1 MDFSSQ
7 RGPPRNGGRDTLLQT
22 IEGEVIPRLLLAH
35 RRQSRRQEPDRV
47 PVNRVADGELAAAP
61 ASQPA
66 PHDIKHL
73 ADLVLRREKVE
84 AERFVAAVRARGVDT
99 EALLLDLLAPA
110 ARHLGAMWET
120 ECADFIGVTVGLRY
134 LQGIAHDLSGEPT
147 EMASSG
153 AGGRRVLLVALP
165 GEQHVFGT
173 QIVAEMLRRARW
185 DVWDAPG
192 ATEDDILSLVNT
204 EWFAFVG
211 VSIGAPE
218 QLEALAALI
227 RRIRRTSQHRGIR
240 VMVGG
245 RPFEGHPDR
254 VTQVGA
260 DATAVDAREAVV
272 QAERLLEWVSQ
283 GN

>member
-7 RGPPRNGGRDTLLQT
+7 RCPPRSGGRDTLLHT

-35 RRQSRRQEPDRV
+35 RRQSPRAEPER
-47 PVNRVADGELAAAP
+47 PAGVADGELHSRP
-61 ASQPA
+61 ASQPTVN
-66 PHDIKHL
+66 DVKHL
-73 ADLVLRREKVE
+73 ADLVLRREKAE
-84 AERFVAAVRARGVDT
+84 AERFVTAVRARGVDT

-134 LQGIAHDLSGEPT
+134 LQGIAHDLSGEVTGPGT
-147 EMASSG
+147 SG
-153 AGGRRVLLVALP
+153 AGGRRMLLVSLP

-173 QIVAEMLRRARW
+173 QIVAEMLRRAHW

-192 ATEDDILSLVNT
+192 ASDDDILSLVNT

-218 QLEALAALI
+218 QLEALAALV
-227 RRIRRTSQHRGIR
+227 RRIRRSSLHRGIR

-245 RPFEGHPDR
+245 RPFVGHPDR

-260 DATAVDAREAVV
+260 DATAVDAREAVA

>member
-7 RGPPRNGGRDTLLQT
+7 RGPPRSGGRDTLLQT

-35 RRQSRRQEPDRV
+35 RRQTSRADGERPAG
-47 PVNRVADGELAAAP
+47 VADGELGSRP
-61 ASQPA
+61 ALQPTA
-66 PHDIKHL
+66 YDAQHL
-73 ADLVLRREKVE
+73 AELVLRREKLE
-84 AERFVAAVRARGVDT
+84 AERFVAAVQARGVDS
-99 EALLLDLLAPA
+99 EAILLDLLAPA

-120 ECADFIGVTVGLRY
+120 ECADFMGVTVGLRY
-134 LQGIAHDLSGEPT
+134 LQGIAHNLSGEGA
-147 EMASSG
+147 EVGASG
-153 AGGRRVLLVALP
+153 AGGRRVLLVSLP

-173 QIVAEMLRRARW
+173 QIVGEMLRRAQW

-192 ATEDDILSLVNT
+192 AGEEDILSLVNT

-218 QLEALAALI
+218 QLEALAALV
-227 RRIRRTSQHRGIR
+227 RRIRRSSLHRGIR

-245 RPFEGHPDR
+245 RPFDGHPDR

-260 DATAVDAREAVV
+260 DATAVDAREAVA

>member
-35 RRQSRRQEPDRV
+35 RRQTRRQEADRV
-47 PVNRVADGELAAAP
+47 PVYRVADSEAVAP
-61 ASQPA
+61 GVSRPA

-73 ADLVLRREKVE
+73 AELVLRREKAE

-134 LQGIAHDLSGEPT
+134 LQGIAHDLSGESA
-147 EMASSG
+147 EMAVTG
-153 AGGRRVLLVALP
+153 AAGRRILLVALP
-165 GEQHVFGT
+165 GEQHVFGA
-173 QIVAEMLRRARW
+173 QIVAEMLRRAHW

-260 DATAVDAREAVV
+260 DATAVDAREAVA

>member
-7 RGPPRNGGRDTLLQT
+7 RGPPRNGGRETLLQA

-35 RRQSRRQEPDRV
+35 RRRNRRPEPV
-47 PVNRVADGELAAAP
+47 PPAAVADGDSLSLAT
-61 ASQPA
+61 SQPA

-73 ADLVLRREKVE
+73 AELVLRREKAE
-84 AERFVAAVRARGVDT
+84 AERFVAAVRARGVDS
-99 EALLLDLLAPA
+99 EAILLDLLAPA
-110 ARHLGAMWET
+110 ARYLGAMWET

-134 LQGIAHDLSGEPT
+134 LQGIAHDLSGESAEWAAT
-147 EMASSG
+147 G
-153 AGGRRVLLVALP
+153 AGGRRVLLVSLP

-173 QIVAEMLRRARW
+173 QIVAEMLRRAHW

-192 ATEDDILSLVNT
+192 ATEDDILSLVKT

-227 RRIRRTSQHRGIR
+227 RRIRRTSPHRVIR
-240 VMVGG
+240 VMLGG
-245 RPFEGHPDR
+245 RPFAGHPDR

-260 DATAVDAREAVV
+260 DATAIDAREAVA
-272 QAERLLEWVSQ
+272 QAERLREWVSQ

>member
-35 RRQSRRQEPDRV
+35 RRQRPRGEPA
-47 PVNRVADGELAAAP
+47 PAARVADGDLTPAAI
-61 ASQPA
+61 QPA

-73 ADLVLRREKVE
+73 AELVLRREKAE

-99 EALLLDLLAPA
+99 ETLLLDLLAPA

-134 LQGIAHDLSGEPT
+134 LQGIAHDLSGEST
-147 EMASSG
+147 DVGSCG
-153 AGGRRVLLVALP
+153 AGGRRVLLISLP

-173 QIVAEMLRRARW
+173 QIVGEILRRARW

-192 ATEDDILSLVNT
+192 ATEDDILSVVST

-227 RRIRRTSQHRGIR
+227 RRIRKTSLHRGIR

-245 RPFEGHPDR
+245 RPFAGYPDR

-272 QAERLLEWVSQ
+272 QAERLLEWISQ

>member
-7 RGPPRNGGRDTLLQT
+7 RGPPRAGGRETLLQT

-35 RRQSRRQEPDRV
+35 RRQNRRAEPM
-47 PVNRVADGELAAAP
+47 PPAAVADGDPILQGGG
-61 ASQPA
+61 SQPA
-66 PHDIKHL
+66 LHDIKHL
-73 ADLVLRREKVE
+73 AELVLRREKAE

-99 EALLLDLLAPA
+99 EAILLDLLAPA
-110 ARHLGAMWET
+110 ARYLGAMWET

-134 LQGIAHDLSGEPT
+134 LQGIAHDLSGESPEFGST
-147 EMASSG
+147 S
-153 AGGRRVLLVALP
+153 AGGRRVLLVSLP

-192 ATEDDILSLVNT
+192 ATEGDILSLVKT

-227 RRIRRTSQHRGIR
+227 RRIRRTSLHRGIR

-260 DATAVDAREAVV
+260 DATAVDAREAVA
-272 QAERLLEWVSQ
+272 QAERLREWVSQ

>member
-7 RGPPRNGGRDTLLQT
+7 RGPPRNGGRDTLLQA

-35 RRQSRRQEPDRV
+35 RRQNRRPEPT
-47 PVNRVADGELAAAP
+47 PPAAVADGDSRVQGV
-61 ASQPA
+61 SQPG
-66 PHDIKHL
+66 PYDIKHL
-73 ADLVLRREKVE
+73 AELVLRREKAE
-84 AERFVAAVRARGVDT
+84 AERFVAAVRARGVDS
-99 EALLLDLLAPA
+99 EAILLDLLAPA
-110 ARHLGAMWET
+110 ARYLGAMWET

-134 LQGIAHDLSGEPT
+134 LQGIAHDMSGESA
-147 EMASSG
+147 ELASTG
-153 AGGRRVLLVALP
+153 AGGRRVLLVSLP

-192 ATEDDILSLVNT
+192 ATEEDIISLVKT

-218 QLEALAALI
+218 QLEALASLI
-227 RRIRRTSQHRGIR
+227 RRIRRSSLHRGIR

-245 RPFEGHPDR
+245 RPFAGYPDR

-260 DATAVDAREAVV
+260 DATAIDAREAVD
-272 QAERLLEWVSQ
+272 QAERLREWVSQ
-283 GN
+283 GS

>member
-1 MDFSSQ
+1 MNDASPF
-7 RGPPRNGGRDTLLQT
+7 
-22 IEGEVIPRLLLAH
+22 
-35 RRQSRRQEPDRV
+35 RV
-47 PVNRVADGELAAAP
+47 PPVSAEQVECFTRLICDGHEDEAHHMVEDLLSGG
-61 ASQPA
+61 ASP
-66 PHDIKHL
+66 
-73 ADLVLRREKVE
+73 
-84 AERFVAAVRARGVDT
+84 
-99 EALLLDLLAPA
+99 EALMLTLLAPA
-110 ARHLGAMWET
+110 ARHLGVLWDT
-120 ECADFIGVTVGLRY
+120 ESADFIGVTVGLSY
-134 LQGIAHDLSGEPT
+134 LQGFAHNLSGESADLGT
-147 EMASSG
+147 NG
-153 AGGRRVLLVALP
+153 AGGRRILLVSLP

-192 ATEDDILSLVNT
+192 ATEEDILSLVKT

-227 RRIRRTSQHRGIR
+227 RRVRRSSLHRGIR

-260 DATAVDAREAVV
+260 DATAIDAREAVD
-272 QAERLLEWVSQ
+272 QAERLREWVSQ
-283 GN
+283 GS

>member
-35 RRQSRRQEPDRV
+35 RRHAPRV
-47 PVNRVADGELAAAP
+47 DSSPARVADGDLTPGATR
-61 ASQPA
+61 PA

-73 ADLVLRREKVE
+73 AELVLRREKAE

-99 EALLLDLLAPA
+99 ETLLLDLLAPA

-134 LQGIAHDLSGEPT
+134 LQGIAHDLSGEST
-147 EMASSG
+147 EVGSCG
-153 AGGRRVLLVALP
+153 AGGRRALLISLP

-173 QIVAEMLRRARW
+173 QIVVEILRRARW

-192 ATEDDILSLVNT
+192 STEDDILSLVST

-227 RRIRRTSQHRGIR
+227 RRIRRNSLHRGIR

-245 RPFEGHPDR
+245 RPFVGHPDR

-272 QAERLLEWVSQ
+272 QADRLLEWVSQ

>member
-7 RGPPRNGGRDTLLQT
+7 RGPPRSGGRQTLLHT

-35 RRQSRRQEPDRV
+35 RRQGSRVESAAPD
-47 PVNRVADGELAAAP
+47 RVADGDSRP
-61 ASQPA
+61 ATTPT
-66 PHDIKHL
+66 PYDISHL
-73 ADLVLRREKVE
+73 AELVLRREKVE
-84 AERFVAAVRARGVDT
+84 AERFVAAVRGRGVDT
-99 EALLLDLLAPA
+99 ETLLLDLLAPA

-134 LQGIAHDLSGEPT
+134 LQGIAHDLSGDSA
-147 EMASSG
+147 MLAASG
-153 AGGRRVLLVALP
+153 AGGRRVLLVSLP

-173 QIVAEMLRRARW
+173 QIVAEMLRRAHW

-192 ATEDDILSLVNT
+192 ASDDDILTLVNT

-218 QLEALAALI
+218 QLEALGALV
-227 RRIRRTSQHRGIR
+227 RRIRRSSLHRGIR

-245 RPFEGHPDR
+245 IPFSGHPDR

-260 DATAVDAREAVV
+260 DATAVDAREAVA

>member
-7 RGPPRNGGRDTLLQT
+7 RGPPRNGGRDTLLQA

-35 RRQSRRQEPDRV
+35 RRQNRRPQPMV
-47 PVNRVADGELAAAP
+47 PAAVADGDAISTYRP
-61 ASQPA
+61 QPA
-66 PHDIKHL
+66 PDDIAHL
-73 ADLVLRREKVE
+73 AELLLRREKAQ
-84 AERFVAAVRARGVDT
+84 AERFVAAVQARGVDT
-99 EALLLDLLAPA
+99 EAILLDLLAPA
-110 ARHLGAMWET
+110 ARHLGVLWDT
-120 ECADFIGVTVGLRY
+120 ECADFIGVTVGLSY
-134 LQGIAHDLSGEPT
+134 LQGFAHNLSGESAELGT
-147 EMASSG
+147 NG
-153 AGGRRVLLVALP
+153 AGGRRILLVSLP

-192 ATEDDILSLVNT
+192 ATEEDILSLVKT

-227 RRIRRTSQHRGIR
+227 RRVRRSSLHRGIR

-260 DATAVDAREAVV
+260 DATAIDAREAVD
-272 QAERLLEWVSQ
+272 QAERLREWVSQ
-283 GN
+283 GS